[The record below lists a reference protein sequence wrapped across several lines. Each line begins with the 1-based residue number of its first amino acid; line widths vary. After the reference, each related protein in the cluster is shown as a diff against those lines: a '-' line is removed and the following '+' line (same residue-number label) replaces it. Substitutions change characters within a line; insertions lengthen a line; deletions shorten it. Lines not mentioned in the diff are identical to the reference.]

1 VLEGLKPNS
10 WHDMLQ
16 GYTRCEVLLDELRR
30 LERGNDVRS
39 GWAFW
44 HLLQV
49 GTKEERKQLQ
59 QGDTDLGKLRMLFH
73 KYNVQATLLQM
84 LELQFK
90 LLSDKI
96 RQFDS
101 EKLVNELNRIGD
113 PFARA
118 LTATRALEE
127 V

>member
-1 VLEGLKPNS
+1 
-10 WHDMLQ
+10 
-16 GYTRCEVLLDELRR
+16 
-30 LERGNDVRS
+30 
-39 GWAFW
+39 
-44 HLLQV
+44 
-49 GTKEERKQLQ
+49 
-59 QGDTDLGKLRMLFH
+59 
-73 KYNVQATLLQM
+73 LQM
-84 LELQFK
+84 LEYQFK

-101 EKLVNELNRIGD
+101 DKLVSELNRIGD

>member
-1 VLEGLKPNS
+1 
-10 WHDMLQ
+10 MLQ

-30 LERGNDVRS
+30 LDRENEVRS

-44 HLLQV
+44 HLLQI
-49 GTKEERKQLQ
+49 GTKEEKKLLRL
-59 QGDTDLGKLRMLFH
+59 GETDPGKLRTLLH
-73 KYNVQATLLQM
+73 KYNVRATLLQM
-84 LELQFK
+84 LEYQFK

-101 EKLVNELNRIGD
+101 DKLVSELNRIGD